1 MCKHIVLVFAVSAGL
16 ASIVH
21 AQPGGSQTQSIG
33 GAASDSVGTAP
44 SQSGAPVGRYHLEQA
59 WPSKVSPPPTLP
71 DVAKTPPPV
80 APVPIPYPNA
90 IQGSA
95 PVNRASP
102 GVVTVQPLPAV
113 RNAPPPPQPA
123 WPSKIEG
130 PTMIDKSQAR

>member
-90 IQGSA
+90 
-95 PVNRASP
+95 SP

-113 RNAPPPPQPA
+113 RNAPPPPPQPA

>member
-1 MCKHIVLVFAVSAGL
+1 MRKHVVLAFLVSAGL

-33 GAASDSVGTAP
+33 GAASDSVGTA
-44 SQSGAPVGRYHLEQA
+44 
-59 WPSKVSPPPTLP
+59 
-71 DVAKTPPPV
+71 PPPV

-113 RNAPPPPQPA
+113 RNAPPPPPQPA

-130 PTMIDKSQAR
+130 PTGLDTLPAR

>member
-71 DVAKTPPPV
+71 DVAKTPTPV
-80 APVPIPYPNA
+80 APVPIPYPN
-90 IQGSA
+90 
-95 PVNRASP
+95 ASP

-113 RNAPPPPQPA
+113 RNAPPPPPQPA

>member
-59 WPSKVSPPPTLP
+59 WPSKVSPPPILP
-71 DVAKTPPPV
+71 DVAKTPTPV

>member
-71 DVAKTPPPV
+71 DVAKTPTPV
-80 APVPIPYPNA
+80 APVPIPYPN
-90 IQGSA
+90 
-95 PVNRASP
+95 ASP